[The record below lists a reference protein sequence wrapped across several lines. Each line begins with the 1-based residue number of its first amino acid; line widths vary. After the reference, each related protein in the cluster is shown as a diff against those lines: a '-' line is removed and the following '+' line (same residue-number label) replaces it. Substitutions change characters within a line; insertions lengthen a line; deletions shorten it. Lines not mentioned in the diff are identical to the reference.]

1 MISWLRPLGIP
12 LWFIL
17 AVILVIL
24 LTRRTSAATVET
36 GTVNTGFTVTSVPPR
51 VTSIS
56 QSTTVTL
63 DLSDLGGLIPG
74 SDIDVQ
80 FTTASE
86 IEWLGSFGANDGAL
100 TLQFQARL
108 ALTIGS
114 FSTFQDT
121 TWSVGPADFMNPGGP
136 ITGYTYS
143 PVPSSFTL
151 TVPWGTDLSEVD
163 LTLTDFFSLTG
174 SDPFIL
180 DSSLKLPA
188 ATLTTT
194 SAVPEPGVFA
204 MSAFAALT
212 LFRRR
217 SAGRSF
223 SPQ

>member
-17 AVILVIL
+17 AVILVVL
-24 LTRRTSAATVET
+24 LTRRSSAATVGT
-36 GTVNTGFTVTSVPPR
+36 GTVNTGFIVTSVPPR
-51 VTSIS
+51 VASIN
-56 QSTTVTL
+56 QSTTITL
-63 DLSDLGGLIPG
+63 DLSGLTPG

-121 TWSVGPADFMNPGGP
+121 TWSVGPADFLNPGGP
-136 ITGYTYS
+136 ITGYSYS
-143 PVPSSFTL
+143 PVPTSFTL
-151 TVPWGTDLSEVD
+151 TVPWGTDLSAVD
-163 LTLTDFFSLTG
+163 LTLTDLFSLTG
-174 SDPFIL
+174 NDPFIL
-180 DSSLKLPA
+180 NSDLKLPA

-194 SAVPEPGVFA
+194 SAVPEPGMFA
-204 MSAFAALT
+204 MSALAALT
-212 LFRRR
+212 LLRRR
-217 SAGRSF
+217 AAGRSF